1 MDFDK
6 VTLSKEDWERIANS
20 MLELGNVFAIMLR
33 QQNYEGKG
41 EQDASELEAD
51 IICAVAAIKYVAE
64 FAADKCVFA
73 AMKGSSNGN

>member
-6 VTLSKEDWERIANS
+6 VTLSKEEWEQIADS
-20 MLELGNVFAIMLR
+20 MLELGSIFATVLR
-33 QQNYEGKG
+33 RQNCEGTG

-51 IICAVAAIKYVAE
+51 VICAVAAIKYVAE

-73 AMKGSSNGN
+73 AMKRSST